1 MDDLTFFNLPVS
13 QQSYSWRLSCGSSWV
28 RMSAEDFRKAVLE
41 AAESIGN
48 GGQEQDALA
57 GYLHFLATTH
67 YDVFAELVRQVMAP
81 ERQCE

>member
-1 MDDLTFFNLPVS
+1 
-13 QQSYSWRLSCGSSWV
+13 
-28 RMSAEDFRKAVLE
+28 MSVEDFRKAVLE

-48 GGQEQDALA
+48 GGQDQDALA

-67 YDVFAELVRQVMAP
+67 YDMFAELVRQVMAP